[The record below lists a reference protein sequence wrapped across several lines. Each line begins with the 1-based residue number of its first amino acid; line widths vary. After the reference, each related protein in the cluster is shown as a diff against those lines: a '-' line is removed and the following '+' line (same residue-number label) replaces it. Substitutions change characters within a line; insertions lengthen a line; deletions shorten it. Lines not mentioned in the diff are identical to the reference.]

1 MAAQTDRGLP
11 IVQWRTRKEGKAK
24 ATPPA
29 DANEWKEIIAGISR
43 ILLVRLI
50 SKPCDRWWLSKA
62 EENPPQIGAG
72 PYRVAPIDRRDEVRK
87 ALQDAGKPVVD

>member
-1 MAAQTDRGLP
+1 MAAQTDRGPP
-11 IVQWRTRKEGKAK
+11 ILQWRTRKGRL

-29 DANEWKEIIAGISR
+29 DANEWKGIIAGISR
-43 ILLVRLI
+43 ILLVRLV
-50 SKPCDRWWLSKA
+50 SKPRGRWWISKA

-72 PYRVAPIDRRDEVRK
+72 PYRIAPIDRRDEVRK